1 MKMRN
6 LPQIFQLL
14 RRWTPNLIALSTMF
28 AVGLSQESIAQ
39 VLTFDRQVRTK
50 MFINTIPLNMCDP
63 VGVLGPPTGPAWLAK
78 SAAYIAL
85 CKRTSLGENPPNGE
99 NYSPLDARNL
109 AIVSFR
115 WQCQVGSSIPVN
127 LGQVT
132 PVGAFAGMEGQ
143 FMGVVNPIATANQI
157 LADGT
162 WGFVASGH
170 PSLFVEPA
178 FQAMR
183 IRLRT
188 NIWHRAAGRMS
199 CGVDGRGNPTSTMNF
214 RLSATHFP
222 SHRSYLYDATVNP
235 PAFQRVAHNKTQGFF
250 SNLWYLPAVGS
261 P

>member
-1 MKMRN
+1 MTR
-6 LPQIFQLL
+6 FFFRLL
-14 RRWTPNLIALSTMF
+14 GRERTSLL
-28 AVGLSQESIAQ
+28 GLSAILAIGVGQEGTAQ

-63 VGVLGPPTGPAWLAK
+63 VG
-78 SAAYIAL
+78 
-85 CKRTSLGENPPNGE
+85 
-99 NYSPLDARNL
+99 
-109 AIVSFR
+109 
-115 WQCQVGSSIPVN
+115 
-127 LGQVT
+127 
-132 PVGAFAGMEGQ
+132 AFAGMEGP
-143 FMGVVNPIATANQI
+143 FMGVANPIATANQI

-170 PSLFVEPA
+170 PSAFVEPA

>member
-1 MKMRN
+1 MTRF
-6 LPQIFQLL
+6 LFRLL
-14 RRWTPNLIALSTMF
+14 GRESTSLL
-28 AVGLSQESIAQ
+28 GLSAILAIGVGQEGTAQ

-50 MFINTIPLNMCDP
+50 MFINTIPLSMCDP

-99 NYSPLDARNL
+99 IYSPLDARNL

-115 WQCQVGSSIPVN
+115 WQCQVGSFIPVN

-132 PVGAFAGMEGQ
+132 PVGAFAGMEGP
-143 FMGVVNPIATANQI
+143 FMGTANPIATANQI

-183 IRLRT
+183 IRFRT

-199 CGVDGRGNPTSTMNF
+199 CGVDGRGNPT
-214 RLSATHFP
+214 
-222 SHRSYLYDATVNP
+222 
-235 PAFQRVAHNKTQGFF
+235 
-250 SNLWYLPAVGS
+250 
-261 P
+261 